1 MKLAIIG
8 SRSIQKGLN
17 LADIMPEDVEEIVT
31 GGAKGVD
38 AFAAQYAYVNQIPL
52 KVFLPEYEKYGRRAP
67 LMRNYQIVDYA
78 DAVLAVWD
86 GVSKGTMHTYNYARK
101 QGKITA
107 IFKAVWPEEKSDK

>member
-1 MKLAIIG
+1 MKLAVIG

-17 LADIMPEDVEEIVT
+17 LADIMPEGVEEIVT

-38 AFAAQYAYVNQIPL
+38 AFAAEYARINKIPL

-67 LMRNYQIVDYA
+67 LVRNCQIVDYA

-86 GVSKGTMHTYNYARK
+86 GVDRK
-101 QGKITA
+101 S
-107 IFKAVWPEEKSDK
+107 VV